1 MGKIKLISRR
11 VFCKFLIGIL
21 FAPRLYARQNQ
32 PLQIAQGRKQLI
44 QKEGNDILVL
54 YYSLSGK
61 TEIMAKAIASRYQA
75 DLIEIEAEEYS
86 NDFIG
91 STRASAAAWTEERN
105 STIDPKIIDLNRY
118 RFIFLGSPI
127 WWYRPAVPLW
137 TFVVKNNFQSQN
149 IVLFNT
155 FNSRFKDK
163 HIDEFSDLVRSKGGN
178 LDDHIFIR
186 RGRWYNQLD
195 QNELVE
201 KIQTLIK
208 SKETQWD
215 FRPGLDLNQDRNQ
228 KRGGA
233 ATTWSNKRA
242 AMSLD
247 TRFTLS

>member
-1 MGKIKLISRR
+1 M
-11 VFCKFLIGIL
+11 
-21 FAPRLYARQNQ
+21 FAPKLYARQNQ
-32 PLQIAQGRKQLI
+32 PLQIAQGSKQVI
-44 QKEGNDILVL
+44 QKEGSDTLVL

-61 TEIMAKAIASRYQA
+61 TDIMAKTIASRYQA

-86 NDFIG
+86 NDIIG
-91 STRASAAAWTEERN
+91 STRANADAWAEERN
-105 STIDPKIIDLNRY
+105 STIDPAIIDLNRY

-137 TFVVKNNFQSQN
+137 TFVGKNNFQSQN
-149 IVLFNT
+149 IILFNT

-163 HIDEFSDLVRSKGGN
+163 HIDEFSDLVKSKGGN
-178 LDDHIFIR
+178 LGDHIFIR

-195 QNELVE
+195 QNELIE
-201 KIQTLIK
+201 QIQKLIK

-215 FRPGLDLNQDRNQ
+215 FRPGLSLNQDRNQ

>member
-1 MGKIKLISRR
+1 MGLI
-11 VFCKFLIGIL
+11 
-21 FAPRLYARQNQ
+21 FAPRLYARQYQ
-32 PLQIAQGRKQLI
+32 PLQIAQGRKQVI
-44 QKEGNDILVL
+44 QKKGNDILVL
-54 YYSLSGK
+54 YYSLSQN

-86 NDFIG
+86 NDIIG
-91 STRASAAAWTEERN
+91 STRASFDAWTEKRN
-105 STIDPKIIDLNRY
+105 STIDPGIIDLNHY

-149 IVLFNT
+149 IILFNT

-163 HIDEFSDLVRSKGGN
+163 HINEFSDLVKSKGGN
-178 LDDHIFIR
+178 LKDHIFIR

-201 KIQTLIK
+201 QIQTLIK

-215 FRPGLDLNQDRNQ
+215 FRHGLDLN
-228 KRGGA
+228 
-233 ATTWSNKRA
+233 
-242 AMSLD
+242 
-247 TRFTLS
+247 